1 MWCLAGIIGEV
12 ESGEDRKNE
21 YYLWTHKKLDIGYNG
36 DKVGFV
42 SKLHANVPLTMVLC
56 MCVCVFTLCI
66 FNAGAITTTYT
77 TSMPVLLV

>member
-1 MWCLAGIIGEV
+1 MLWCLAGIIGEV

-42 SKLHANVPLTMVLC
+42 SKLHANVNDVHVCL
-56 MCVCVFTLCI
+56 CVFTLCI
-66 FNAGAITTTYT
+66 FYAGAITTTYT
-77 TSMPVLLV
+77 TSMPVLLA